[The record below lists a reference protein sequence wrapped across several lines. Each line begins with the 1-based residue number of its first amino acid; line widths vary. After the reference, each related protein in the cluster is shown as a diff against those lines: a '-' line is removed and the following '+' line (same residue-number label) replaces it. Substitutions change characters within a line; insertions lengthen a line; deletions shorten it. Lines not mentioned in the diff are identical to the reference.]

1 MCVYKKGL
9 TMILRHDKVRN
20 MGIKNLKD
28 IVTVIAGYTFRMALE
43 PQING
48 LMAVIQSKDVL
59 DNLYIN
65 KENLT
70 KIDLQKYQSKALVE
84 ENDVI
89 ISSRGSFKTNVI
101 KGNTNNIIAS
111 SSVYIL
117 RLKDKNIIPEYLA
130 VYLNSVEGQKKIR
143 NKITGSVIKT
153 ILRKDLEN
161 LKIPL
166 PDKNIQKKIINLYK
180 NNQTQQKLLT
190 RKKILINE
198 IVESSISNFLKQY
211 D

>member
-70 KIDLQKYQSKALVE
+70 KIDLHKYQSKALVE

>member
-1 MCVYKKGL
+1 MN
-9 TMILRHDKVRN
+9 T
-20 MGIKNLKD
+20 KNLKNIAD
-28 IVTVIAGYTFRMALE
+28 VIAGYAFRIALKQ
-43 PQING
+43 QIDG
-48 LMAVIQSKDVL
+48 LMNVIQSKNVID
-59 DNLYIN
+59 DLYIN
-65 KENLT
+65 KDNLT
-70 KIDLQKYQSKALVE
+70 KINLQKYQSKAFIK
-84 ENDVI
+84 ENDII
-89 ISSRGSFKTNVI
+89 ISSRGSFKVSVVTGDVV
-101 KGNTNNIIAS
+101 NTIAS

-117 RLKDKNIIPEYLA
+117 RLKDKSIIPEYLA
-130 VYLNSVEGQKKIR
+130 IYLNSINGQKEIR
-143 NKITGSVIKT
+143 EKITGSVIKT

-161 LKIPL
+161 LEIPL